1 MIKQILSAAQ
11 INHRQGRF
19 VREPEGTYAVY
30 FDDIEVET
38 VDRVPGIAGA
48 PRILRH
54 TARVELY
61 EQKPDPA
68 AEAALE
74 AELDARGL
82 PWTKEDRY
90 WLDDVLRYQVL
101 YETNYT
107 EKS

>member
-1 MIKQILSAAQ
+1 MIAAILSAAQ
-11 INHRQGRF
+11 INNKQGRF

-30 FDDIEVET
+30 FDDVEVEA

-48 PRILRH
+48 PRILHH

-74 AELDARGL
+74 AEMDARGL

-90 WLDDVLRYQVL
+90 WMHDVQRYQVL